1 MLKKIWIAAA
11 MVWLQALLGLIVLLV
26 AGDILVRGAVNF
38 SLKIKIPAFIVS
50 LTVVALGT
58 SAPELLVAIRA
69 TLDDAPGI
77 ALGNVVGSNIANVF
91 LVLGIP
97 ALIAGINTSNYNTG
111 KNYLFMMAATI
122 VFLSLA
128 FSGNFSPSH
137 GFILLFLLA
146 VFLLVTAR
154 DTLKMQKEIP
164 SSEVE
169 NADPKLAFW
178 KIILFLSLG
187 LIGLPVGADILIEN
201 ASLIAKSY
209 GLSDEII
216 GLTLIALGTS
226 LPELATTLMA
236 ALRRQ
241 ADVALGN
248 VIGSNIFNILA
259 IVGITTMFGNLPI
272 AASFYNFDF
281 WIMFGAGIVL
291 FPFVYMRVNIT
302 RLWGAFLTLSY
313 ASYLYLTIQ

>member
-1 MLKKIWIAAA
+1 

-26 AGDILVRGAVNF
+26 AGDLLVRGAVNF

-69 TLDDAPGI
+69 ILDNSPGI

-97 ALIAGINTSNYNTG
+97 ALIAGINTRECNTR
-111 KNYLFMMAATI
+111 KNYVFMMIATVI
-122 VFLSLA
+122 FLSVA
-128 FSGNFSPSH
+128 FIGNFSLPQ
-137 GFILLFLLA
+137 GILLLVLLILFLLI
-146 VFLLVTAR
+146 TAR
-154 DTLKMQKEIP
+154 DTLKMQDKI
-164 SSEVE
+164 SNLEVE
-169 NADPKLAFW
+169 NTDPNLVFW

-187 LIGLPVGADILIEN
+187 FIGLPIGADILVTN

-209 GLSDEII
+209 GLSDEVI
-216 GLTLIALGTS
+216 GLTLVALGTS

-236 ALRRQ
+236 ALRKQ

-248 VIGSNIFNILA
+248 VIGSNIFNLFA
-259 IVGITTMFGNLPI
+259 IVGITTMFGDIPI
-272 AASFYNFDF
+272 APSFFNFDF

-291 FPFVYMRVNIT
+291 FPFVYMRVNIN
-302 RLWGAFLTLSY
+302 RLWGAFLTLTY
-313 ASYLYLTIQ
+313 VGYLYLTVQ

>member
-1 MLKKIWIAAA
+1 

-26 AGDILVRGAVNF
+26 AGDLLVRGAVNF

-69 TLDDAPGI
+69 ILDNSPGI

-97 ALIAGINTSNYNTG
+97 ALIAGINTRECNTR
-111 KNYLFMMAATI
+111 KNYVFMMIATVI
-122 VFLSLA
+122 FLSVA
-128 FSGNFSPSH
+128 FIGNFSLPQ
-137 GFILLFLLA
+137 GILFLILLALFLLI
-146 VFLLVTAR
+146 TAR
-154 DTLKMQKEIP
+154 DTLKMQDKI
-164 SSEVE
+164 SNLEVE
-169 NADPKLAFW
+169 NADPNLVFW

-187 LIGLPVGADILIEN
+187 FIGLPIGADILVKN

-209 GLSDEII
+209 GLSDEVI
-216 GLTLIALGTS
+216 GLTLVALGTS

-236 ALRRQ
+236 ALRKQ
-241 ADVALGN
+241 AEVALGN
-248 VIGSNIFNILA
+248 VIGSNIYNLFA
-259 IVGITTMFGNLPI
+259 IVGITTMFGDIPI
-272 AASFYNFDF
+272 APSFFNFDF

-291 FPFVYMRVNIT
+291 FPFVYMRVNIN
-302 RLWGAFLTLSY
+302 RLWGAFLTLTY
-313 ASYLYLTIQ
+313 AAYLYLTVQ

>member
-1 MLKKIWIAAA
+1 

-26 AGDILVRGAVNF
+26 AGDLLVRGAVNF

-69 TLDDAPGI
+69 ILDNSPGI

-97 ALIAGINTSNYNTG
+97 ALIAGINTRECNTR
-111 KNYLFMMAATI
+111 KNYVFMMIATVI
-122 VFLSLA
+122 FLSVA
-128 FSGNFSPSH
+128 FIGNFSLPQ
-137 GFILLFLLA
+137 GILFLILLALFLLI
-146 VFLLVTAR
+146 TAR
-154 DTLKMQKEIP
+154 DMFKMQDKI
-164 SSEVE
+164 SNLEVE
-169 NADPKLAFW
+169 NADPNLVLW

-187 LIGLPVGADILIEN
+187 FIGLPIGADILVKN

-209 GLSDEII
+209 GLSDEVI
-216 GLTLIALGTS
+216 GLTLVALGTS

-236 ALRRQ
+236 ALRKQ

-248 VIGSNIFNILA
+248 VIGSNIFNLFA
-259 IVGITTMFGNLPI
+259 IVGITTMFGDIPI
-272 AASFYNFDF
+272 APSFFNFDF

-291 FPFVYMRVNIT
+291 FPFVYMRVNIN
-302 RLWGAFLTLSY
+302 RLWGAFLTLTY
-313 ASYLYLTIQ
+313 AAYLYLTVQ

>member
-1 MLKKIWIAAA
+1 

-26 AGDILVRGAVNF
+26 AGDLLVRGAVNF

-69 TLDDAPGI
+69 ILDNSPGI

-97 ALIAGINTSNYNTG
+97 ALIAGINTRECNTR
-111 KNYLFMMAATI
+111 KNYVFMMIATVI
-122 VFLSLA
+122 FLSLA
-128 FSGNFSPSH
+128 FIGNFSLPQ
-137 GFILLFLLA
+137 GILFLILLALFLLI
-146 VFLLVTAR
+146 TAR
-154 DTLKMQKEIP
+154 DTLKMQDKI
-164 SSEVE
+164 SNLEVE
-169 NADPKLAFW
+169 NADPNLVFW

-187 LIGLPVGADILIEN
+187 FIGLPIGADILVKN
-201 ASLIAKSY
+201 ASLIANSY
-209 GLSDEII
+209 GLSDEVI
-216 GLTLIALGTS
+216 GLTLVALGTS

-236 ALRRQ
+236 ALRKQ

-248 VIGSNIFNILA
+248 VIGSNIFNLFA
-259 IVGITTMFGNLPI
+259 IVGITTMFGDIPI
-272 AASFYNFDF
+272 APSFFNFDF

-291 FPFVYMRVNIT
+291 FPFVYMRVNIN
-302 RLWGAFLTLSY
+302 RLWGTFLTLTY
-313 ASYLYLTIQ
+313 AAYLYLTV

>member
-1 MLKKIWIAAA
+1 

-26 AGDILVRGAVNF
+26 AGDLLVRGAVNF

-69 TLDDAPGI
+69 ILDNSPGI

-97 ALIAGINTSNYNTG
+97 ALIAGINTRECNTR
-111 KNYLFMMAATI
+111 KNYVFMMIATVI
-122 VFLSLA
+122 FLSLA
-128 FSGNFSPSH
+128 FIGNFSLPQ
-137 GFILLFLLA
+137 GILFLILLALFLLI
-146 VFLLVTAR
+146 TAR
-154 DTLKMQKEIP
+154 DTLKMQDKI
-164 SSEVE
+164 SNLEVE
-169 NADPKLAFW
+169 NADPNLVFW

-187 LIGLPVGADILIEN
+187 FIGLPIGADILVKN

-209 GLSDEII
+209 GLSDEVI
-216 GLTLIALGTS
+216 GLTLVALGTS

-236 ALRRQ
+236 ALRKQ

-248 VIGSNIFNILA
+248 VIGSNIFNLFA
-259 IVGITTMFGNLPI
+259 IVGITTMFGDIPI
-272 AASFYNFDF
+272 APSFFNFDF

-291 FPFVYMRVNIT
+291 FPFVYMRVNIN
-302 RLWGAFLTLSY
+302 RLWGAFLTLTY
-313 ASYLYLTIQ
+313 AAYLYLTVQ

>member
-1 MLKKIWIAAA
+1 

-26 AGDILVRGAVNF
+26 AGDLLVRGAVNF

-69 TLDDAPGI
+69 ILDNSPGI

-97 ALIAGINTSNYNTG
+97 ALIAGINTRECNTR
-111 KNYLFMMAATI
+111 KNYVFMMTATVI
-122 VFLSLA
+122 FLSLA
-128 FSGNFSPSH
+128 LIGNFSLPH
-137 GFILLFLLA
+137 GILFLILLFL
-146 VFLLVTAR
+146 FLLITAR
-154 DTLKMQKEIP
+154 DTLKIQDKI
-164 SSEVE
+164 SNHEVE
-169 NADPKLAFW
+169 NADPNLVLW
-178 KIILFLSLG
+178 KIILFLSIG
-187 LIGLPVGADILIEN
+187 FVGLPIGADILVTN

-209 GLSDEII
+209 GLSDEVI
-216 GLTLIALGTS
+216 GLTLVALGTS

-236 ALRRQ
+236 ALRKQ

-248 VIGSNIFNILA
+248 VIGSNIFNLFA
-259 IVGITTMFGNLPI
+259 IVGITTMFGDIPI
-272 AASFYNFDF
+272 ASSFFNFDF

-291 FPFVYMRVNIT
+291 FPFVYMRVNIN
-302 RLWGAFLTLSY
+302 RLWGAFLTLTY
-313 ASYLYLTIQ
+313 AAYLYITVQ

>member
-1 MLKKIWIAAA
+1 

-26 AGDILVRGAVNF
+26 AGDLLVRGAVNF

-69 TLDDAPGI
+69 ILDNSPGI

-97 ALIAGINTSNYNTG
+97 ALIAGINTRECNTR
-111 KNYLFMMAATI
+111 KNYVFMMIATVI
-122 VFLSLA
+122 FLSVA
-128 FSGNFSPSH
+128 FIGNFSLPQ
-137 GFILLFLLA
+137 GILFLILLALFLLI
-146 VFLLVTAR
+146 TAR
-154 DTLKMQKEIP
+154 DTLKMQDKISNLE
-164 SSEVE
+164 EE
-169 NADPKLAFW
+169 NTDPNLVFW

-187 LIGLPVGADILIEN
+187 FIGLPIGADILVKN

-209 GLSDEII
+209 GLSDEVI
-216 GLTLIALGTS
+216 GLTLVALGTS

-236 ALRRQ
+236 ALRKQ

-248 VIGSNIFNILA
+248 VIGSNIFNLFA
-259 IVGITTMFGNLPI
+259 IVGITTMFGDIPI
-272 AASFYNFDF
+272 APSFFNFDF

-291 FPFVYMRVNIT
+291 FPFVYMRVNIN
-302 RLWGAFLTLSY
+302 RLCGAFLTLTY
-313 ASYLYLTIQ
+313 AAYLYLTVQ

>member
-1 MLKKIWIAAA
+1 

-26 AGDILVRGAVNF
+26 AGDLLVRGAVNF

-69 TLDDAPGI
+69 ILDNSPGI

-97 ALIAGINTSNYNTG
+97 ALIAGINTRECNTR
-111 KNYLFMMAATI
+111 KNYVFMMTATVI
-122 VFLSLA
+122 FLSLA
-128 FSGNFSPSH
+128 FIGNFSLPQ
-137 GFILLFLLA
+137 GILFLILLFL
-146 VFLLVTAR
+146 FLLITAR
-154 DTLKMQKEIP
+154 DTLKIQDKI
-164 SSEVE
+164 SNLEVE
-169 NADPKLAFW
+169 NADPNLVFW
-178 KIILFLSLG
+178 KIILFLSIG
-187 LIGLPVGADILIEN
+187 FIGLPIGADILVEN

-209 GLSDEII
+209 GLSDEVI
-216 GLTLIALGTS
+216 GLTLVALGTS

-236 ALRRQ
+236 ALRKQ

-248 VIGSNIFNILA
+248 VIGSNIFNLFA
-259 IVGITTMFGNLPI
+259 IVGITTMFGDIPI
-272 AASFYNFDF
+272 ASSFFNFDF

-291 FPFVYMRVNIT
+291 FPFVYMRVNIN
-302 RLWGAFLTLSY
+302 RLWGAFLTLTY
-313 ASYLYLTIQ
+313 AAYLYLTIQ

>member
-1 MLKKIWIAAA
+1 

-26 AGDILVRGAVNF
+26 AGDLLVRGAVNF

-69 TLDDAPGI
+69 ILDNSPGI

-97 ALIAGINTSNYNTG
+97 ALIAGINTRECNTR
-111 KNYLFMMAATI
+111 KNYVFMMIATI
-122 VFLSLA
+122 IFLSLA
-128 FSGNFSPSH
+128 FIGNFSLPQ
-137 GFILLFLLA
+137 GILLLVLLILFLLI
-146 VFLLVTAR
+146 TAR
-154 DTLKMQKEIP
+154 DTLKMQDKI
-164 SSEVE
+164 SNLEVE
-169 NADPKLAFW
+169 NTDPNLVFW

-187 LIGLPVGADILIEN
+187 FIGLPIGADILVTN

-209 GLSDEII
+209 GLSDEVI
-216 GLTLIALGTS
+216 GLTLVALGTS

-236 ALRRQ
+236 ALRKQ

-248 VIGSNIFNILA
+248 VIGSNIFNLFA
-259 IVGITTMFGNLPI
+259 IVGITTMFGDIPI
-272 AASFYNFDF
+272 APSFFNFDF

-291 FPFVYMRVNIT
+291 FPFVYMRVNIN
-302 RLWGAFLTLSY
+302 RAWGAFLTLTY
-313 ASYLYLTIQ
+313 AAYLYLTIQ

>member
-1 MLKKIWIAAA
+1 

-26 AGDILVRGAVNF
+26 AGDLLVRGAVNF

-69 TLDDAPGI
+69 ILDNSPGI

-97 ALIAGINTSNYNTG
+97 ALIAGINTRECNTR
-111 KNYLFMMAATI
+111 KNYVFMMTATFI
-122 VFLSLA
+122 FLSLA
-128 FSGNFSPSH
+128 FIGNFSLPQ
-137 GFILLFLLA
+137 GVLFLILLFL
-146 VFLLVTAR
+146 FLLITAR
-154 DTLKMQKEIP
+154 DTLKMQDKI
-164 SSEVE
+164 SNLEVE
-169 NADPKLAFW
+169 NADPNLVFW
-178 KIILFLSLG
+178 KIILFLSIG
-187 LIGLPVGADILIEN
+187 FIGLPIGADILVKN

-209 GLSDEII
+209 GLSDEVI
-216 GLTLIALGTS
+216 GLTLVALGTS

-236 ALRRQ
+236 ALRKQ

-248 VIGSNIFNILA
+248 VIGSNIFNLFA
-259 IVGITTMFGNLPI
+259 IVGITTMFGDIPV
-272 AASFYNFDF
+272 ASSFFNFDF

-291 FPFVYMRVNIT
+291 FPFVYMRVNIN
-302 RLWGAFLTLSY
+302 RLWGAFLTLTY
-313 ASYLYLTIQ
+313 AAYLYLTVQ

>member
-1 MLKKIWIAAA
+1 

-26 AGDILVRGAVNF
+26 AGDLLVRGAVNF

-69 TLDDAPGI
+69 IIDNSPGI

-97 ALIAGINTSNYNTG
+97 ALIAGINTRECNTR
-111 KNYLFMMAATI
+111 KNYVFMMIATVI
-122 VFLSLA
+122 FLSLA
-128 FSGNFSPSH
+128 FIGNFSLPQ
-137 GFILLFLLA
+137 GILFLILLALFLLI
-146 VFLLVTAR
+146 TAR
-154 DTLKMQKEIP
+154 DTLKMQDKI
-164 SSEVE
+164 SNLEVE
-169 NADPKLAFW
+169 NADPNLVFW

-187 LIGLPVGADILIEN
+187 FIGLPIGADILVKN
-201 ASLIAKSY
+201 ASLIANSY
-209 GLSDEII
+209 GLSDEVI
-216 GLTLIALGTS
+216 GLTLVALGTS

-236 ALRRQ
+236 ALRKQ

-248 VIGSNIFNILA
+248 VIGSNIFNLFA
-259 IVGITTMFGNLPI
+259 IVGITTMFGDIPI
-272 AASFYNFDF
+272 APSFFNFDF

-291 FPFVYMRVNIT
+291 FPFVYMRVNIN
-302 RLWGAFLTLSY
+302 RLWGTFLTLTY
-313 ASYLYLTIQ
+313 AAYLYLTV

>member
-1 MLKKIWIAAA
+1 

-26 AGDILVRGAVNF
+26 AGDLLVRGAVNF

-69 TLDDAPGI
+69 ILDNSPGI

-97 ALIAGINTSNYNTG
+97 ALIAGINTRECNTR
-111 KNYLFMMAATI
+111 KNYVFMMIATVI
-122 VFLSLA
+122 FLSVA
-128 FSGNFSPSH
+128 FIGNFSLPQ
-137 GFILLFLLA
+137 GILFLILLALFLLI
-146 VFLLVTAR
+146 TAR
-154 DTLKMQKEIP
+154 DTLKMQDKI
-164 SSEVE
+164 SNLEVE
-169 NADPKLAFW
+169 NADPNLVFW

-187 LIGLPVGADILIEN
+187 FIGLPIGADILVTN
-201 ASLIAKSY
+201 SSLIAKSY
-209 GLSDEII
+209 GLSDEVI
-216 GLTLIALGTS
+216 GLTLVALGTS

-236 ALRRQ
+236 ALRKQ

-248 VIGSNIFNILA
+248 VIGSNIFNLFA
-259 IVGITTMFGNLPI
+259 IVGITTMFGDIPI
-272 AASFYNFDF
+272 APSFFNFDF

-291 FPFVYMRVNIT
+291 FPFVYMRVNIN
-302 RLWGAFLTLSY
+302 RLWGAFLTLTY
-313 ASYLYLTIQ
+313 AAYLYLTVQ

>member
-1 MLKKIWIAAA
+1 

-26 AGDILVRGAVNF
+26 AGDLLVRGAVNF

-69 TLDDAPGI
+69 ILDNSPGI

-97 ALIAGINTSNYNTG
+97 ALIAGINTRECNTR
-111 KNYLFMMAATI
+111 KNYVFMMIATVI
-122 VFLSLA
+122 FLSLA
-128 FSGNFSPSH
+128 FIGNFSLPQ
-137 GFILLFLLA
+137 GILFLILLALFLLI
-146 VFLLVTAR
+146 TAL
-154 DTLKMQKEIP
+154 DTLKMQNKT
-164 SSEVE
+164 SNLEVE
-169 NADPKLAFW
+169 NADPTLVFW

-187 LIGLPVGADILIEN
+187 FIGLPIGADILVKN

-209 GLSDEII
+209 GLSDEVI
-216 GLTLIALGTS
+216 GLTLVALGTS

-236 ALRRQ
+236 ALRKQ
-241 ADVALGN
+241 AEVALGN
-248 VIGSNIFNILA
+248 VIGSNIFNLFA
-259 IVGITTMFGNLPI
+259 IVGITTMFGDIPI
-272 AASFYNFDF
+272 APSFFNFDF

-291 FPFVYMRVNIT
+291 FPFVYMRVNIN
-302 RLWGAFLTLSY
+302 RLWGAFLTLTY
-313 ASYLYLTIQ
+313 AAYLYLTVQ

>member
-1 MLKKIWIAAA
+1 

-26 AGDILVRGAVNF
+26 AGDLLVRGAVNF
-38 SLKIKIPAFIVS
+38 SLRIKIPAFIVS

-69 TLDDAPGI
+69 ILDNSPGI

-97 ALIAGINTSNYNTG
+97 ALIAGINTRECNTR
-111 KNYLFMMAATI
+111 KNYVFMMIAT
-122 VFLSLA
+122 VLFLSLA
-128 FSGNFSPSH
+128 FTGNFSLPQ
-137 GFILLFLLA
+137 GILFLILLALFLLI
-146 VFLLVTAR
+146 TAR
-154 DTLKMQKEIP
+154 DTLKMQDKI
-164 SSEVE
+164 SNLEVE
-169 NADPKLAFW
+169 NADPNLVFW

-187 LIGLPVGADILIEN
+187 FIGLPIGADILVKN

-209 GLSDEII
+209 GLSDEVI
-216 GLTLIALGTS
+216 GLTLVALGTS

-236 ALRRQ
+236 ALRKQ

-248 VIGSNIFNILA
+248 VIGSNIFNLFA
-259 IVGITTMFGNLPI
+259 IVGITTMFGDIPI
-272 AASFYNFDF
+272 APSFFNFDF

-291 FPFVYMRVNIT
+291 FPFVYMRVNIN
-302 RLWGAFLTLSY
+302 RLWGAFLTLTY
-313 ASYLYLTIQ
+313 AAYLYLTVQ

>member
-1 MLKKIWIAAA
+1 

-26 AGDILVRGAVNF
+26 AGDLLVRGAVNF

-69 TLDDAPGI
+69 ILDNSPGI

-97 ALIAGINTSNYNTG
+97 ALIAGINTRECNTR
-111 KNYLFMMAATI
+111 KNYVFMMTATVI
-122 VFLSLA
+122 FLSLA
-128 FSGNFSPSH
+128 FIGNFSLPQ
-137 GFILLFLLA
+137 GILFLILLFL
-146 VFLLVTAR
+146 FLLITAR
-154 DTLKMQKEIP
+154 DTLKMQDKI
-164 SSEVE
+164 SNLEVE
-169 NADPKLAFW
+169 NADPNLVFW
-178 KIILFLSLG
+178 KIILFLSIG
-187 LIGLPVGADILIEN
+187 FIGLPIGADILVKN

-209 GLSDEII
+209 GLSDEVI
-216 GLTLIALGTS
+216 GLTLVALGTS

-236 ALRRQ
+236 ALRKQ

-248 VIGSNIFNILA
+248 VIGSNIFNLFA
-259 IVGITTMFGNLPI
+259 IIGITTMFGDIPI
-272 AASFYNFDF
+272 APSFFNFDF

-291 FPFVYMRVNIT
+291 FPFVYMRVNIN
-302 RLWGAFLTLSY
+302 RLWGAFLTLTY
-313 ASYLYLTIQ
+313 AAYLYLTVQ

>member
-1 MLKKIWIAAA
+1 

-26 AGDILVRGAVNF
+26 AGDLLVRGAVNF

-69 TLDDAPGI
+69 ILDNSPGI

-97 ALIAGINTSNYNTG
+97 ALIAGINTRECNTR
-111 KNYLFMMAATI
+111 KNYVFMMIATI
-122 VFLSLA
+122 IFLSLA
-128 FSGNFSPSH
+128 FKGNFSLPQ
-137 GFILLFLLA
+137 GILLLVLLILFLLI
-146 VFLLVTAR
+146 TAR
-154 DTLKMQKEIP
+154 DTLKMQDKI
-164 SSEVE
+164 SNLEVE
-169 NADPKLAFW
+169 NTDPNLVFW

-187 LIGLPVGADILIEN
+187 FIGLPIGADILVKN

-209 GLSDEII
+209 GLSDEVI
-216 GLTLIALGTS
+216 GLTLVALGTS

-236 ALRRQ
+236 ALRKQ

-248 VIGSNIFNILA
+248 VIGSNIFNLFA
-259 IVGITTMFGNLPI
+259 IVGITTMFGDIPI
-272 AASFYNFDF
+272 ASSFFNFDF

-291 FPFVYMRVNIT
+291 FPFVYMRVNIN
-302 RLWGAFLTLSY
+302 RLWGAFLTLTY
-313 ASYLYLTIQ
+313 VGYLYLTVQ

>member
-1 MLKKIWIAAA
+1 

-26 AGDILVRGAVNF
+26 AGDLLVRGAVNF

-69 TLDDAPGI
+69 ILDNSPGI

-97 ALIAGINTSNYNTG
+97 ALIAGINTRECNTR
-111 KNYLFMMAATI
+111 KNYVFMMIATI
-122 VFLSLA
+122 IFLSLA
-128 FSGNFSPSH
+128 FIGNFSLPQ
-137 GFILLFLLA
+137 GILLLVLLILFLLI
-146 VFLLVTAR
+146 TAR
-154 DTLKMQKEIP
+154 DTLKMQDKI
-164 SSEVE
+164 SNLEVE
-169 NADPKLAFW
+169 NTDPNLVFW

-187 LIGLPVGADILIEN
+187 FIGLPIGADILVTN

-209 GLSDEII
+209 GLSDEVI
-216 GLTLIALGTS
+216 GLTLVALGTS

-236 ALRRQ
+236 ALRKQ

-248 VIGSNIFNILA
+248 VIGSNIFNLFA
-259 IVGITTMFGNLPI
+259 IVGITTMFGDIPI
-272 AASFYNFDF
+272 ASSFFNFDF
-281 WIMFGAGIVL
+281 WIMFGAGVVL
-291 FPFVYMRVNIT
+291 FPFVYMRVNIN
-302 RLWGAFLTLSY
+302 RAWGAFLTLTY
-313 ASYLYLTIQ
+313 AAYLYLTVQ

>member
-1 MLKKIWIAAA
+1 

-26 AGDILVRGAVNF
+26 AGDLLVRGAVNF

-69 TLDDAPGI
+69 ILDNSPGI

-97 ALIAGINTSNYNTG
+97 ALIAGINTRECNTR
-111 KNYLFMMAATI
+111 KNYVFMMTATVI
-122 VFLSLA
+122 FLSLA
-128 FSGNFSPSH
+128 FIGNFSLPQ
-137 GFILLFLLA
+137 GILFLILLFL
-146 VFLLVTAR
+146 FLLITAR
-154 DTLKMQKEIP
+154 DTLKIQDKI
-164 SSEVE
+164 SNLEVE
-169 NADPKLAFW
+169 NADPNLVFW

-187 LIGLPVGADILIEN
+187 FIGLPIGADILVKN

-209 GLSDEII
+209 GLSDEVI
-216 GLTLIALGTS
+216 GLTLVALGTS

-236 ALRRQ
+236 ALRKQ
-241 ADVALGN
+241 AEVALGN
-248 VIGSNIFNILA
+248 VIGSNIFNLFA
-259 IVGITTMFGNLPI
+259 IVGITTMFGDIPI
-272 AASFYNFDF
+272 ASSFFNFDF

-291 FPFVYMRVNIT
+291 FPFVYMRVNIN
-302 RLWGAFLTLSY
+302 RLWGAFLTLTY
-313 ASYLYLTIQ
+313 AAYLYLTVQ